1 MKLTKLR
8 VGEKFIRGTVA
19 KRIFFLFIVAAFLPA
34 LALAALSFSQ
44 VRDVLLEQ
52 SRDRLSHITRIYAL
66 SVYDRMFLADNNLK
80 QIAFNKYSG
89 SLPAATSLQFLQQTF
104 SNLTV
109 VGPGDQP
116 VPILG
121 KELFWPEIN
130 KSQHA
135 FLANGNSICL

>member
-52 SRDRLSHITRIYAL
+52 SRDRLAHITRTYAL
-66 SVYDRMFLADNNLK
+66 SVYERMLLADNNLK

-89 SLPAATSLQFLQQTF
+89 SLPAATS
-104 SNLTV
+104 
-109 VGPGDQP
+109 
-116 VPILG
+116 
-121 KELFWPEIN
+121 
-130 KSQHA
+130 
-135 FLANGNSICL
+135 